1 MKTLLIV
8 VLLIAHAAIHAAD
21 SPDADAVRTL
31 DDAERVAVLNEDL
44 ATLTNLWAP
53 ELIVHNPQNRVSDDG
68 RDAVLA
74 RMKEGLIRYSRFE
87 RAIDLV
93 RVEGDLA
100 FVMGGEVV
108 VPKRE
113 PTTEVH
119 RRFTNVW
126 RRTGDTWR
134 MIARQATIVA
144 RE

>member
-1 MKTLLIV
+1 MKTLLVI
-8 VLLIAHAAIHAAD
+8 VLLIAHAAVHAAD
-21 SPDADAVRTL
+21 SPDADAVRKL
-31 DDAERVAVLNEDL
+31 DDAERLAVLNEDL
-44 ATLTNLWAP
+44 AALTNLWAP
-53 ELIVHNPQNRVSDDG
+53 EFIVHNPQNRVSDG

-87 RAIDLV
+87 RTIDLV

-100 FVMGGEVV
+100 FVMGGELV

-113 PTTEVH
+113 PATEVH